1 MTGNGTELIKEM
13 TKGMEKLEKGGNMA
27 KKDTSK
33 GCSCDCPKQQPAPIP
48 VEAPNIVDSYFVNF
62 MMAVVAAPVVL
73 SWVGLAFLLIIQAFS
88 DNAILEGIEAYKSV
102 LLIVGSPALVI
113 IYKVLELWTAQQNS
127 QIEQVR
133 KGTFRNG
140 GHDAKECEEEKA

>member
-1 MTGNGTELIKEM
+1 MSNGDKPDAISPDGNF
-13 TKGMEKLEKGGNMA
+13 A
-27 KKDTSK
+27 
-33 GCSCDCPKQQPAPIP
+33 
-48 VEAPNIVDSYFVNF
+48 NF
-62 MMAVVAAPVVL
+62 MMVLVCAPVVMA
-73 SWVGLAFLLIIQAFS
+73 WVGLSVFLVAMAFNHDSIVE
-88 DNAILEGIEAYKSV
+88 NIESYKSV

-140 GHDAKECEEEKA
+140 EDHDHEEDES